1 MPAQTLQTAA
11 MRALSSILYGLL
23 HYFPEDEFAAPDL
36 PGVEA
41 FIDKKG
47 RPLGT
52 PPKWHDSNADEVC

>member
-1 MPAQTLQTAA
+1 

-23 HYFPEDEFAAPDL
+23 HFYLEDQFAAPKL
-36 PGVEA
+36 PGAEP

-52 PPKWHDSNADEVC
+52 PPIWHDPTPDEVSMR